1 MSRDYDALVHNM
13 EMLHNESLSIRASLL
28 GVKIFNEDFTNLAP
42 SQRRKTKVFVEQ
54 STTEQ
59 AIFKYVG
66 EARRIAALCF
76 SDFSTLSKT
85 YFNGD
90 SGQAEDLCHVS
101 TLYEVL
107 ESCPSPKMARA
118 LYLPMVTIISGNNK
132 TMCDIITYP
141 LSKNIASSV
150 TFLLSIAAYQRV
162 DTLILGAWG
171 CGRAG
176 QNPKQVAS
184 TFREQITNQFRE
196 VIFAIPDYNYNTFK
210 EVFADE
216 RRVT

>member
-1 MSRDYDALVHNM
+1 MSRDYDALMHNM
-13 EMLHNESLSIRASLL
+13 EMLRNESLSIRASLL
-28 GVKIFNEDFTNLAP
+28 GVKIFNEDFTN
-42 SQRRKTKVFVEQ
+42 STSSRRRKTKVFVEQ

-85 YFNGD
+85 YFKGD

-107 ESCPSPKMARA
+107 GSCPKMAKA
-118 LYLPMVTIISGNNK
+118 LYLPMVTIISGDNK
-132 TMCDIITYP
+132 TMCDIITYQ

-150 TFLLSIAAYQRV
+150 SFLLSIAAYQRV

-176 QNPKQVAS
+176 QNPKQVAN
-184 TFREQITNQFRE
+184 TFKEQITNQFRE
-196 VIFAIPDYNYNTFK
+196 VVFAIPDSNYNTFK
-210 EVFADE
+210 EIFADE
-216 RRVT
+216 RHVT